1 MSNCL
6 FVYGTLQ
13 PGCAPAGIAHVAAKL
28 RVVGEGSVRAVL
40 YDLGGYPGAVPEA
53 SATRRIVGTVL
64 ELPEDANVL
73 RALDAYEGFD
83 PEAPEASEFIRVRQA
98 VEMSEGGAIECWFYR
113 YNCRPDSAR
122 AIEGGEWRR

>member
-1 MSNCL
+1 MSNYL

-40 YDLGGYPGAVPEA
+40 YDLGGYPGAVPDA
-53 SATRRIVGTVL
+53 NATSQISGTVL
-64 ELPEDANVL
+64 ELPEDESIL
-73 RALDAYEGFD
+73 RQHDEYEGFD
-83 PEAPEASEFIRVRQA
+83 PQAPEQCEFVRELLL
-98 VEMSEGGAIECWFYR
+98 VEMATGGAIECWFYR